1 MSNGSRS
8 VDEIRADLAAARA
21 KLAQAT
27 SDAVESVKPQ
37 NIARA
42 GVEQAKQFAKAE
54 FESVASQVRD
64 EEGGW
69 RTDRLIAIGGA
80 VLGLVVFVVTI
91 NTIANRRT
99 SLEAST
105 RRALTR

>member
-1 MSNGSRS
+1 MANPN
-8 VDEIRADLAAARA
+8 VQQLRADLAANRAR
-21 KLAQAT
+21 LVGAT
-27 SDAVESVKPQ
+27 NDVAEAIKPQ
-37 NIARA
+37 NIAKESVA
-42 GVEQAKQFAKAE
+42 QVKQFAKAE

-64 EEGGW
+64 DEGGW

-80 VLGLVVFVVTI
+80 VLGIVVFVVTI

-99 SLEAST
+99 SLEART